1 MKTFLAALLLMVII
15 TGFATVNTRFI
26 LKKAD
31 ELLAMAEAFPD
42 NTAQFLAKK
51 DALAHEVA
59 AFTALWDRTI
69 PFLCYASNYQNLSRA
84 DEAVS
89 LLHASIQGDSATDF
103 IVARADFLCA
113 MRRFHDFESISF
125 SSVF

>member
-26 LKKAD
+26 LRKTD
-31 ELLAMAEAFPD
+31 ELLTMAEAFPE
-42 NTAQFLAKK
+42 NAEQFLAKK

-69 PFLCYASNYQNLSRA
+69 PFLCYASNYQNFSRA